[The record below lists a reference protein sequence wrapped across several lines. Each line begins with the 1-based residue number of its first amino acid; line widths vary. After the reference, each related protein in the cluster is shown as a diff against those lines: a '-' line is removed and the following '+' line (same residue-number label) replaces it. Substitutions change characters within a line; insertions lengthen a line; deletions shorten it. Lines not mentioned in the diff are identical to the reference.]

1 VAQSDELESEQLG
14 LTERCKITS
23 RDQIEELHVGVR
35 MMLAIHPASL
45 TLADSCAPAGRCWIK
60 TSFLYLPLDHVGERR
75 SPKLRYFE
83 VRQVGSRRD
92 SVLVIGAIAVSC
104 REVCGIRC
112 TQRWVRARAPRSGP
126 WIRGPRVPAERAHP
140 GHPFLAAQKGALH

>member
-1 VAQSDELESEQLG
+1 MSEF
-14 LTERCKITS
+14 
-23 RDQIEELHVGVR
+23 R
-35 MMLAIHPASL
+35 MMLATHPASL

-75 SPKLRYFE
+75 SPKLRYFK

-92 SVLVIGAIAVSC
+92 GVLIIGAIAVSC

-112 TQRWVRARAPRSGP
+112 TQRWVHVRAPARG
-126 WIRGPRVPAERAHP
+126 IRGPRVPAERAHP
-140 GHPFLAAQKGALH
+140 GLPFLAAQKGALH